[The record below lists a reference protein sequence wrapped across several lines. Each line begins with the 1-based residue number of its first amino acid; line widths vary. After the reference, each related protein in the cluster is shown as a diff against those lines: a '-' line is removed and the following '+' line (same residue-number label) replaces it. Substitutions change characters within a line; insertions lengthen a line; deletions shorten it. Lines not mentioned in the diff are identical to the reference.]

1 MKNLAVIL
9 ARSGS
14 KGIKDKNIKL
24 MCGKPLLAYSVEA
37 AQESK
42 IFDCVHVSTDSL
54 KYAEIA
60 KVCGADVPF
69 LRSEESS
76 SDQAGSWDAVEE
88 VLEKYRSLNRFFDMV
103 TLLQPTSPLRTTE
116 DIISAYEIFLRP
128 ETKAVVSVCET
139 DHSPL
144 LENVLPIDGSME
156 NFQRGEIN
164 RPRQQMATY
173 YRINGAI
180 YMVDRK
186 FLQEDHKIY
195 RKGCYAYIMDKKK
208 SIDIDTQFDFEMAE
222 FLLRGIEKI

>member
-24 MCGKPLLAYSVEA
+24 LGGKPLLAYSVEA

-42 IFDCVHVSTDSL
+42 VFECVHVSTDSL
-54 KYAEIA
+54 EYADIA
-60 KVCGADVPF
+60 KAYGADVPF
-69 LRSEESS
+69 LRSEELA
-76 SDQAGSWDAVEE
+76 SDQAGSWEAVEE
-88 VLEKYRSLNRFFDMV
+88 VLEKYSTLNRFFDMV
-103 TLLQPTSPLRTTE
+103 TLLQPTSPLRTAE
-116 DIISAYEIFLRP
+116 DIIAAYEIFRRP
-128 ETKAVVSVCET
+128 EAKAVVSVCET

-144 LENVLPIDGSME
+144 LENVLPVDGSME
-156 NFQRGEIN
+156 KFQRVETYMT
-164 RPRQQMATY
+164 RQQMDTY
-173 YRINGAI
+173 YRINGAV

-186 FLQEDHKIY
+186 FLQEDHNIY

-222 FLLRGIEKI
+222 FFLGK

>member
-24 MCGKPLLAYSVEA
+24 LGGKPLLAYSVEA

-42 IFDCVHVSTDSL
+42 VFDCVHVSTDSL
-54 KYAEIA
+54 EYADIA
-60 KVCGADVPF
+60 KAYGADVPF
-69 LRSEESS
+69 LRSEELA
-76 SDQAGSWDAVEE
+76 SDQAGSWEAVEE
-88 VLEKYRSLNRFFDMV
+88 VLEKYSTLNRFFDMV
-103 TLLQPTSPLRTTE
+103 TLLQPTSPLRTAE
-116 DIISAYEIFLRP
+116 DIIAAYEIFRRP
-128 ETKAVVSVCET
+128 EAEAVVSVCET

-144 LENVLPIDGSME
+144 LENVLPVDGSME
-156 NFQRGEIN
+156 KFQRVETYMT
-164 RPRQQMATY
+164 RQQMDTY
-173 YRINGAI
+173 YRINGAV

-186 FLQEDHKIY
+186 FLQEDHNIY

-222 FLLRGIEKI
+222 FFLGK